1 MKKQIVLS
9 SNVEET
15 RKELTEDELF
25 DLFKKKVDLLYPGE
39 SFNFMRSNE
48 KFTAKT
54 TDIEILTTSNEPDLE
69 QNLSRFLDENLSS
82 KSSSIETRAY
92 QCLKSFATSGK
103 TIKDLLENRDSIRN
117 YGEKAH
123 NWTRSQFERL
133 GFKVNEYPFFQRK
146 F

>member
-9 SNVEET
+9 SSVEET
-15 RKELTEDELF
+15 RKELTEDDLY
-25 DLFKKKVDLLYPGE
+25 DLFKKKVNLLYPGE
-39 SFNFMRSNE
+39 NFNFFRSNE

-54 TDIEILTTSNEPDLE
+54 TDTEILANSSQPNLE
-69 QNLSRFLDENLSS
+69 QNLSQFLDENLSS

-92 QCLKSFATSGK
+92 QCLKLFATSGK
-103 TIKDLLENRDSIRN
+103 TVKDLLENRDSIKN

-123 NWTRSQFERL
+123 NWTKSQFEQL
-133 GFKVNEYPFFQRK
+133 GFNVSEYPFFQIK